1 MKCPKGYK
9 YSKSLKMCVKKNGK
23 RMRFKRFHFYG
34 RPLARQEP
42 KNGKGN
48 GNGNGGNG
56 NGNGNGGNGNGGN
69 GNGGGGNGSG
79 NGGGGGN
86 GG

>member
-23 RMRFKRFHFYG
+23 RIRFKRYHFSG
-34 RPLARQEP
+34 RPSAKQEP
-42 KNGKGN
+42 KNGN
-48 GNGNGGNG
+48 GNGNGNG
-56 NGNGNGGNGNGGN
+56 ANGNGGNGNGGN
-69 GNGGGGNGSG
+69 GNGSGNGG

-86 GG
+86 GGN

>member
-1 MKCPKGYK
+1 MKCPDGYEYNK
-9 YSKSLKMCVKKNGK
+9 KLKMCVKKNGK
-23 RMRFKRFHFYG
+23 RMRFRRYMGPSFG
-34 RPLARQEP
+34 NREP
-42 KNGKGN
+42 KNNSGKANGKANGNGN

-56 NGNGNGGNGNGGN
+56 NGNGGNG
-69 GNGGGGNGSG
+69 G